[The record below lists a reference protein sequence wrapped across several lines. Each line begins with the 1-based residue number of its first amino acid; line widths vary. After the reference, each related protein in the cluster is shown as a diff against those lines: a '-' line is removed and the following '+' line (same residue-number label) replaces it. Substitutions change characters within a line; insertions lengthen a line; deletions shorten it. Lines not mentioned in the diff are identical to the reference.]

1 MLYCKRQMKN
11 TICRKVNFKKHKIWL
26 QQRKKRRKGPPKITY
41 GNCIKENDTD
51 KIKFRKINLYYW

>member
-1 MLYCKRQMKN
+1 MKN